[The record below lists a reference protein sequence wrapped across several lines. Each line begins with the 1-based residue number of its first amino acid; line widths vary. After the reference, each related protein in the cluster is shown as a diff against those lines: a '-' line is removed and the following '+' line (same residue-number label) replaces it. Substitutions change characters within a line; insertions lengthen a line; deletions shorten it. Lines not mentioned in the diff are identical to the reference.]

1 MFEYLYIIWL
11 AFTPY
16 TLFLLLG
23 IWRVRRSSRPLRN
36 DPVRFIVQITTN
48 GKAPSSVRKII
59 EALRGYNLSFPY
71 ETWTVTEEYDANEYR
86 SDITLRVPR
95 GYTTPNGSRAK
106 ARALCYA
113 RSVRINKGLVGEDTK
128 LLLLDDDSIPSREY
142 MEDSYHSEFDIGQ
155 GIIAPRIEYGASL
168 LASIRDNTRTS
179 DCIALCSYFNAHGN
193 ARIVHGEGL
202 MVRSNVEVEVGWDFG
217 QCLAEDLVFGRRAT
231 RKFRFGFINA
241 FIEIAP
247 PRTWGDFLV
256 QRRRWLWGM
265 ITAFPLLDLSERF
278 FLLGR
283 SLTTTF
289 FGLVSWPLIFYDL
302 FFHIQVAPIIR
313 WLFIVNTAAFVAYEL
328 VGNWYNTHRL
338 KRLAEHLVLLY
349 PAALLEAVSTV
360 FALLTRPKGFDV
372 IRKS

>member
-1 MFEYLYIIWL
+1 MIEYLYIIWL

-16 TLFLLLG
+16 TVFLLFG
-23 IWRVRRSSRPLRN
+23 ILRVRRSLRPLRN
-36 DPVRFIVQITTN
+36 DPTKFIVQITTN
-48 GKAPSSVRKII
+48 GNAPSSVARII
-59 EALRGYNLSFPY
+59 ETLRSYELNFPY
-71 ETWTVTEEYDANEYR
+71 QSWVITEDYDLTEYD
-86 SDITLRVPR
+86 SDVTLRVPH
-95 GYTTPNGSRAK
+95 GYTTPKGSGAK

-113 RSVRINKGLVGEDTK
+113 RSVRINRGLVGDNTK
-128 LLLLDDDSIPSREY
+128 LLLLDDDSIPSKEY
-142 MEDSYHSEFDIGQ
+142 MEDAYHSDFDIAQ
-155 GIIAPRIEYGASL
+155 GIIAPRIDYGKSL

-202 MVRSNVEVEVGWDFG
+202 MVRSNVEVAIGWDFG

-247 PRTWGDFLV
+247 PRTWRDFLV

-265 ITAFPLLDLSERF
+265 ITAFPLLDTSERF

-283 SLTTTF
+283 SVTTTF

-302 FFHIQVAPIIR
+302 FFHIQVAPMIR
-313 WLFIVNTAAFVAYEL
+313 WLFIVNTFAFVAYEL
-328 VGNWYNTHRL
+328 VGNWYNTHRA
-338 KRLAEHLVLLY
+338 KRLAQHFLLLY
-349 PAALLEAVSTV
+349 PAALLEAASTV
-360 FALLTRPKGFDV
+360 FALLTRPNGFDV